1 MPTRTH
7 STDPFAPRGALSP
20 AQLAAYAEGRLTP
33 AEQREVEAH
42 LENDPLLRDA
52 AEGLQQPGA
61 IAAMRELHQ
70 LRPRNSGSSPGF
82 MRIGIAA
89 MAGAIVAV
97 TVWYILPERQPNDV
111 VKVEANAAQDASAAG
126 DAAVAE
132 PLQPMEIAQAQELPE
147 FERIGHAPDDRHA
160 KAMAPQQPVE
170 RVGLERMDKRNV
182 DTQGLLNAADT
193 AEHRSTAK
201 PDGPHRIS
209 RQLMFL
215 HDLKLV
221 DPREMYAQD
230 PQMQLA
236 EESVAARFADRSAQ
250 DSVSSQNITA
260 AYTAFMDEALYRF
273 AQNDHRAC
281 LDDLRFLLAQYPD
294 DVNALFYA
302 GLCSYNLGL
311 YKHARNFLH
320 RAATHP
326 IDVFDE
332 EAQWYHALTLEQLD
346 EHHAASEAFTRIAA
360 GTGFYAERAKARIK
374 GVE

>member
-7 STDPFAPRGALSP
+7 STDPFAPRGTLTP

-52 AEGLQQPGA
+52 ADGLRQPGA
-61 IAAMRELHQ
+61 TSAMRDLDQ
-70 LRPRNSGSSPGF
+70 QRPRASGYGPGF
-82 MRIGIAA
+82 MRLGIAA

-97 TVWYILPERQPNDV
+97 TVWYLLPERQAKDDV
-111 VKVEANAAQDASAAG
+111 VEVGTNAEEDGAAA
-126 DAAVAE
+126 AAVDE
-132 PLQPMEIAQAQELPE
+132 RLQPIEISQAQELPE
-147 FERIGHAPDDRHA
+147 FQRIGHAPDDRHA
-160 KAMAPQQPVE
+160 RAMAAQQPVE
-170 RVGLERMDKRNV
+170 REGLERMDNRNV
-182 DTQGLLNAADT
+182 DAQGLLNAADT
-193 AEHRSTAK
+193 AGRRSTAK
-201 PDGPHRIS
+201 PDAPRRTSH
-209 RQLMFL
+209 QLMFL

-221 DPREMYAQD
+221 DPKEMYAHD

-236 EESVAARFADRSAQ
+236 EASVAARFADRSAQ
-250 DSVSSQNITA
+250 DSVSSQNITV
-260 AYTAFMDEALYRF
+260 AYTAFLDEALYRF
-273 AQNDHRAC
+273 AQNDHRSC
-281 LDDLRFLLAQYPD
+281 LDDLRFALGQYPD

-332 EAQWYHALTLEQLD
+332 EAEWYHALTLERLE
-346 EHHAASEAFTRIAA
+346 EHQAASEAFTRIAA
-360 GTGFYAERAKARIK
+360 GNGFYAERARAHLQR
-374 GVE
+374 VE